1 MLQKEAVFTELRV
14 ALDSIPEE
22 QVVKLEDSVC
32 TAREVFCC
40 GSGRSGLCIQGFA
53 MRLMHL
59 GLRSNVIGNVL
70 AHPVAKGDLLIL
82 LSATAKSDAYRQM
95 MQKAHMV
102 GAKVALITTSPK
114 VLLTHYEDSPGAALA
129 DVVVPIAAQ
138 TKDGGQPSILPM
150 GSIFEETSSLLFNL
164 IVVDLMKRLHITHQ
178 DMVARHA
185 NIE

>member
-22 QVVKLEDSVC
+22 QVVKLEESVC
-32 TAREVFCC
+32 TAREVFCG

-95 MQKAHMV
+95 MQQAHML
-102 GAKVALITTSPK
+102 GAKVALITTSPT
-114 VLLTHYEDSPGAALA
+114 VPLAALA